1 MEAAVSDKIDRGISQ
16 FIGNEKIKKQII

>member
-16 FIGNEKIKKQII
+16 FIGNEKIKKQKI